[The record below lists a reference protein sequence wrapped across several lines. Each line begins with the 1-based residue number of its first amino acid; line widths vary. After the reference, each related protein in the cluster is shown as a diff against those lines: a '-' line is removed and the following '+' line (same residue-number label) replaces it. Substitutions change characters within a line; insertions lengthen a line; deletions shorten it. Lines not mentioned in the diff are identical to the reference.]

1 MTNEELDKFMD
12 QLDAKLDAAVPDD
25 MPEHLAFQTT
35 SLVMQGAQLRLLWEI
50 AKRLPEP
57 GEKRPFQFPVTS
69 A

>member
-1 MTNEELDKFMD
+1 MTNEEIDDFMN
-12 QLDAKLDAAVPDD
+12 QLDAKLDLAVPDD
-25 MPEHLAFQTT
+25 MPEDLAFQAT
-35 SLVMQGAQLRLLWEI
+35 SVVMQSMQLKLLAEI